1 MADSGALSG
10 SEVDVAIVGAGAAG
24 IAAGRR
30 LQALRP
36 DLSILVVEAGQR
48 VGGRAWTVRPSL
60 LNESPVDVGCGW
72 LHGARTNAWKAVAE
86 ETGFTVEKTPAP
98 WSEGGRQLEG
108 RTRAEQ
114 EASAAMG
121 EFFERVEARRGQ
133 EPDAALADALEP
145 GNPWNG
151 RIGAIGTYLNGS
163 ELDQASIEDYNNY
176 APGPG
181 PDWRVR
187 EGYGTLVSAF
197 AQPLPV
203 KLGTIVERI
212 DHRAA
217 DHVAI
222 ETDAGTIRARTV
234 VICVSTNVLA
244 GGAIAFDP
252 PLPEKIEAATSLPLG
267 LANKLF
273 LHLGKPASLPLDT
286 HLIGS
291 LHESA
296 TGTYQIRPFG
306 TPVIEAYFGGR
317 LAYDLEKAGEAAAL
331 SFARAELASHFGND
345 LSAALEVAA
354 MSAWSGTPHIGG
366 SYSYARPGASPQRAV
381 LAAPVDGRLYFA
393 GEACSISRFS
403 TAHGAY
409 ETGSAA
415 AEQIALSIPGKSLS

>member
-1 MADSGALSG
+1 MAGSGAFES
-10 SEVDVAIVGAGAAG
+10 SEVDVAIIGAGAAG

-30 LQALRP
+30 LRTLRP
-36 DLSILVVEAGQR
+36 DLSILVLEAADR
-48 VGGRAWTVRPSL
+48 VGGRAWTIKPSSL
-60 LNESPVDVGCGW
+60 DGNPVDLGCGW

-108 RTRAEQ
+108 RTKAEQ

-121 EFFERVEARRGQ
+121 EFFERIGERRGQ
-133 EPDAALADALEP
+133 EQDASLADALEP
-145 GNPWNG
+145 DNQWNG
-151 RIGAIGTYLNGS
+151 RISAIGTYLNGS

-176 APGPG
+176 APGAG

-187 EGYGTLVSAF
+187 EGYGTLVTAF

-203 KLGTIVERI
+203 KLGVIVGRI

-217 DHVAI
+217 GHVAI
-222 ETDAGTIRARTV
+222 DTNIGTIRSKA
-234 VICVSTNVLA
+234 VIVCVSTNVLA
-244 GGAIAFDP
+244 SGSIVFDP
-252 PLPEKIEAATSLPLG
+252 PLPEKLEAAARLPLG

-273 LHLGKPASLPLDT
+273 LHAANPESLPLDT

-291 LHESA
+291 LHDSA

-306 TPVIEAYFGGR
+306 TPVIEAYFGGQ

-331 SFARAELASHFGND
+331 SFARQELAGHFGEN
-345 LSAALEVAA
+345 LAATLDVAA
-354 MSAWSGTPHIGG
+354 MSAWAGTPHIGG
-366 SYSYARPGASPQRAV
+366 SYSYAQPGASPQRAV
-381 LAAPVDGRLYFA
+381 LAAPVDGRLHFA
-393 GEACSISRFS
+393 GEACSKSRFS

-409 ETGSAA
+409 ETGAAA
-415 AEQIALSIPGKSLS
+415 AEQIALSIPGQPLP